1 MGKSQHIL
9 TGGDDKKAARAHAPM
24 KQRDVKARPDQP
36 AERTPPTGGTPGPR
50 SRETGACG
58 KPKAG
63 AAACKASRLGWEGAV
78 LRRGFLSSGDFWN
91 QANVPHA

>member
-36 AERTPPTGGTPGPR
+36 AERTPPHGRDTGSAEQGDGRLRQAQGGCGCLQSEQAGVGGGR
-50 SRETGACG
+50 SQM
-58 KPKAG
+58 
-63 AAACKASRLGWEGAV
+63 RLFKQ
-78 LRRGFLSSGDFWN
+78 R
-91 QANVPHA
+91 